1 LELFLCNPLGMDGF
15 AIKISC
21 SPSGIVKVSEGVS
34 KRGKLSPNQA
44 YGFQTLSVPPCQSCQ
59 TSTDSPQQESPP
71 EKIKAGWGGLG
82 TKPSMS
88 AKSAKAV
95 RERMV
100 AAELEFGK
108 ENCFFIT
115 LTLPT
120 SDIRGFDALARYSA
134 YAMDRLNIWMKR
146 FFAAPDLCRIS
157 VWEYQKRGALH
168 AHILIASHCIHAIN
182 IDEFRKAL
190 ALQWMAILDSIS
202 ERFEYDNFIDKN
214 GEIHDRKRFLN
225 YEDLGKRFA
234 NVQIVE
240 KSVAAY
246 LSAYLS
252 ESNHDKKDFK
262 NKNKLRK
269 KFFPIAT
276 WAQWNRGATKLFN
289 KYSFELSKEIYLEHR
304 EDWKDIRR
312 IIFGSLEKAEGTSI
326 FFRKNPWWASTCL
339 ISKIKGM
346 ELIGMMKDISQ
357 MIRDS
362 NISPRLFAGL
372 RLESQSKKLA
382 AWEKEGGIHDARL
395 LLFENA
401 KKSENELKTIGNK
414 LAYGLLKLQGMMLK
428 CERQIKE
435 HKVFD
440 SALKNINQLD
450 LIGLANE
457 PQDQGILRF

>member
-1 LELFLCNPLGMDGF
+1 MGNRF

-21 SPSGIVKVSEGVS
+21 SPSGIIKVSEGLP

-44 YGFQTLSVPPCQSCQ
+44 FGFQTPSLPCQSCQ
-59 TSTDSPQQESPP
+59 TSTGSLKQESPP
-71 EKIKAGWGGLG
+71 LEKNKAGWGGLG
-82 TKPSMS
+82 VKPSMS
-88 AKSAKAV
+88 AKSAKSV

-100 AAELEFGK
+100 AAELEFGR
-108 ENCFFIT
+108 ENCFFVT

-120 SDIRGFDALARYSA
+120 SDIRGFEAIARYSA
-134 YAMDRLNIWMKR
+134 YAMDRLNIWLKR
-146 FFAAPDLCRIS
+146 YFNQPDLCRIS

-168 AHILIASHCIHAIN
+168 AHILIASHCTHAIN

-202 ERFEYDNFIDKN
+202 ERFEYSNFVDKN

-234 NVQIVE
+234 NAQVVE

-252 ESNHDKKDFK
+252 DSNHDKKDFK

-276 WAQWNRGATKLFN
+276 WAQWNRKATELFN
-289 KYSFELSKEIYLEHR
+289 KYSFELSKEIYCEHR

-312 IIFGSLEKAEGTSI
+312 IIFGSLEKAENTNI
-326 FFRKNPWWASTCL
+326 FFRKNPWWSSICL
-339 ISKIKGM
+339 ISKVKGL
-346 ELIGMMKDISQ
+346 ELISMMKDIAQ

-362 NISPRLFAGL
+362 GICPKLFDGL
-372 RLESQSKKLA
+372 RFESQAKKLA
-382 AWEKEGGIHDARL
+382 MWEKEGEIRAAERIL
-395 LLFENA
+395 WENA
-401 KKSENELKTIGNK
+401 KHSENKLKTIGNQ
-414 LAYGLLKLQGMMLK
+414 LAFGLLKLQGMMLR
-428 CERQIKE
+428 CERRIKE
-435 HKVFD
+435 HKAFNPEM
-440 SALKNINQLD
+440 KNINQLR
-450 LIGLANE
+450 LEFVYESQN
-457 PQDQGILRF
+457 QGVLRL